1 MSLTAQKENQEE
13 IFPGTRKKCIECGE
27 PLKSGSREDAKFCTD
42 ACRTSYNNK
51 KRKERQQVR
60 QQPSDSD
67 KEEMNETDYIQK
79 IIAILVRNHEIL
91 CKIAT
96 TDEPVKMEMRDLMGR
111 GFNFKFFTSE
121 APTQNG
127 DIYRFCFDRGY
138 KQTPDGFVI
147 IVQRE
152 REVIC

>member
-1 MSLTAQKENQEE
+1 MTSTATALTQEE
-13 IFPGTRKKCIECGE
+13 TLVKRCLECGE
-27 PLKSGSREDAKFCTD
+27 PIKKGNREDTKYCND
-42 ACRTSYNNK
+42 QCRTSYNNRVRREK
-51 KRKERQQVR
+51 RQQKQEAATSPAAPEMSTADYVR
-60 QQPSDSD
+60 
-67 KEEMNETDYIQK
+67 K
-79 IIAILVRNHEIL
+79 IVDILMQNHAILE
-91 CKIAT
+91 KIAVGN
-96 TDEPVKMEMRDLMGR
+96 EPVRMEMRDLMGR

-147 IVQRE
+147 IVQRD